1 MKWVC
6 VNGFKSFIILG
17 KWVVDSVSRTTSHK
31 VPQFYGMNGNTYV
44 GQKKGQNAYLVAIG
58 HDHRR

>member
-6 VNGFKSFIILG
+6 VHGFKSFIILG

-31 VPQFYGMNGNTYV
+31 VPRFYGMKENTCV
-44 GQKKGQNAYLVAIG
+44 APKKKWQKRVECLLSCGWT
-58 HDHRR
+58 